1 MHSDLTPKGPRKKS
15 LYQAGKQSIAADAP
29 PGKAAKQAFYY
40 GLVGV
45 LSLPL
50 VILLAFFGDEI
61 AAVLWGLFGFV
72 WLVAVVCLAAAAYR
86 GKYELDA
93 IKRGRSAPRGRM
105 LAMDGALSGVAGI
118 LANIVVIMIAVWPA
132 GSDIETFGGPFGSPE
147 ATFRAYIKAL
157 GDDDFDTYLKC
168 LASRKRFDTDENED
182 GVPDST
188 SESYKE
194 SLRESFKELRKRWG
208 RFDTEV
214 VNRSETES
222 DGDYVTLKVTR
233 KNKVTGEDD
242 NNVELRM
249 KKEPDGWKIFKDPH
263 G

>member
-29 PGKAAKQAFYY
+29 PGKAAKLVFYY
-40 GLVGV
+40 GLAGI

-50 VILLAFFGDEI
+50 VILLAFVDEI
-61 AAVLWGLFGFV
+61 TAVLWAFFGFV
-72 WLVAVVCLAAAAYR
+72 WLIAVVCLAAAAYR

-105 LAMDGALSGVAGI
+105 PALVGAISGVAGI
-118 LANIVVIMIAVWPA
+118 LANIVVIIIAVWPA

-147 ATFRAYIKAL
+147 ATFRAYIKAMK
-157 GDDDFDTYLKC
+157 DDDFDTYLKC
-168 LASRKRFDTDENED
+168 LASSRRFDEDENDD

-188 SESYKE
+188 SERFQEK
-194 SLRESFKELRKRWG
+194 LRESFKKLRERWG

-214 VNRSETES
+214 VTRSGIES
-222 DGDYVTLKVTR
+222 DGDFVTLDVSR
-233 KNKVTGEDD
+233 KNKVTGEDVG
-242 NNVELRM
+242 NVELRM
-249 KKEPDGWKIFKDPH
+249 KKEADGWKIFRDPH

>member
-15 LYQAGKQSIAADAP
+15 LYRAEKQSIAADAP

-40 GLVGV
+40 GLAGL

-50 VILLAFFGDEI
+50 VILLAFFDDDI
-61 AAVLWGLFGFV
+61 APVLWVLFGFV

-105 LAMDGALSGVAGI
+105 FALVGAIAGAAGI
-118 LANIVVIMIAVWPA
+118 LANIVVIIIAVWPA
-132 GSDIETFGGPFGSPE
+132 GSGIETSGGPFGSPE
-147 ATFRAYIKAL
+147 ATFKTYIKAL
-157 GDDDFDTYLKC
+157 EDDDFDTYLKC
-168 LASRKRFDTDENED
+168 LVSSTRFDEDENED
-182 GVPDST
+182 GILDGT
-188 SESYKE
+188 SEGRE
-194 SLRESFKELRKRWG
+194 EGLRESFKKLRGRWG

-214 VNRSETES
+214 VTTSG
-222 DGDYVTLKVTR
+222 DGDFVTLVVSR
-233 KNKVTGEDD
+233 KDKENGEYEG
-242 NNVELRM
+242 NVELRV
-249 KKEPDGWKIFKDPH
+249 KKEADGWKILRDPH